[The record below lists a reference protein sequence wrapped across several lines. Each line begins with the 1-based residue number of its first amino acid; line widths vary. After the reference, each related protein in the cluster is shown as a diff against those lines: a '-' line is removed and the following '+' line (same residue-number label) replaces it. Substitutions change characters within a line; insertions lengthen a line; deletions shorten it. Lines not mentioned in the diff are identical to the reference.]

1 MLYINQLD
9 VKIDDKQVLHDI
21 QLKIEPGSV
30 RAIMGPNGS
39 GKSSLAYTLIGHPMY
54 AIVQGSISLAG
65 QDITHISPD
74 KRARAGLFLSFQQPP
89 AIPGVNVFTFLKEAH
104 YAITGVAM
112 AIGEFRTLVEQ
123 RMAQLQI
130 NPALVHRNLN
140 EGFSGG
146 EKKQFEMLQLLLLQ
160 PKVAILD
167 EIDSGLD
174 IDALKA
180 VAHGLHCARQEN
192 PQLILILITHYQRI
206 LDYIVP
212 DYVHILCDGRL
223 VKSGG
228 ASLVTEL
235 EAGGYHAY
243 RQSHE

>member
-1 MLYINQLD
+1 MLHINQLD
-9 VKIDDKQVLHDI
+9 VNIGEKKVLHDI
-21 QLKIEPGSV
+21 QLSVEPGSV
-30 RAIMGPNGS
+30 HAVMGPNGS
-39 GKSSLAYTLIGHPMY
+39 GKSSLAYTLIGHPLY
-54 AIVQGSISLAG
+54 SVTQGSITLAN

-74 KRARAGLFLSFQQPP
+74 KRARTGLFLSFQQPP

-104 YAITGVAM
+104 HAITGVTM
-112 AIGEFRTLVEQ
+112 AITEFRALVEQ
-123 RMAQLQI
+123 RMGQLQI

-180 VAHGLHCARQEN
+180 VAHGLQCARQEN
-192 PQLILILITHYQRI
+192 PHLILILITHYQRI
-206 LDYIVP
+206 LEYIIP
-212 DYVHILCDGRL
+212 DHVHILCDGRL
-223 VKSGG
+223 VKSGD

-243 RQSHE
+243 RQPHA

>member
-1 MLYINQLD
+1 MLRINQLQ
-9 VKIDDKQVLHDI
+9 VNVGEKQVLHDI
-21 QLKIEPGSV
+21 QLQIQPGSV
-30 RAIMGPNGS
+30 HAIMGPNGS
-39 GKSSLAYTLIGHPMY
+39 GKSSLAYTLIGHPLY
-54 AIVQGSISLAG
+54 AITQGSIILTD
-65 QDITHISPD
+65 QNITHLSPD

-104 YAITGVAM
+104 YATTGVAM
-112 AIGEFRTLVEQ
+112 PIAEFRTLVEK
-123 RMAQLQI
+123 RMSQLQI

-146 EKKQFEMLQLLLLQ
+146 EKKQFEMLQLLVLQ

-180 VAHGLHCARQEN
+180 VAQGLHYARQEN

-206 LDYIVP
+206 LAHIMP
-212 DYVHILCDGRL
+212 DHVHILCDGRL
-223 VKSGG
+223 VKSGD
-228 ASLVTEL
+228 ASLVGEL
-235 EAGGYHAY
+235 EAGGYHEY
-243 RQSHE
+243 RQL

>member
-1 MLYINQLD
+1 MLHINHLD
-9 VKIDDKQVLHDI
+9 VHIDEKKILHDI
-21 QLKIEPGSV
+21 QLSIQPGSV
-30 RAIMGPNGS
+30 HAIMGPNGS
-39 GKSSLAYTLIGHPMY
+39 GKSSLAYTLIGHSLY
-54 AIVQGSISLAG
+54 SVAQGSIMLAD
-65 QDITHISPD
+65 QDITHLSPD

-104 YAITGVAM
+104 HAITGVAL
-112 AIGEFRTLVEQ
+112 AVAEFRTRVEQ
-123 RMAQLQI
+123 CMAQLQI
-130 NPALVHRNLN
+130 NPALMHRNLN

-180 VAHGLHCARQEN
+180 VAHGLQCARQEN
-192 PQLILILITHYQRI
+192 PQLVLILITHYQRI
-206 LDYIVP
+206 LEYIIP
-212 DYVHILCDGRL
+212 DHVHILCDGRL
-223 VKSGG
+223 VKSGD

-235 EAGGYHAY
+235 ERGGYHAY
-243 RQSHE
+243 RQQL

>member
-1 MLYINQLD
+1 MLHINKLHAS
-9 VKIDDKQVLHDI
+9 VGEKQVLQDI
-21 QLKIEPGSV
+21 HLHIEPGSV
-30 RAIMGPNGS
+30 HAIMGPNGS

-54 AIVQGSISLAG
+54 SVAQGSITLAD

-104 YAITGVAM
+104 YAITGIAM
-112 AIGEFRTLVEQ
+112 AIVEFRTLVEK
-123 RMAQLQI
+123 RMSELQI
-130 NPALVHRNLN
+130 NPALIHRNLN

-146 EKKQFEMLQLLLLQ
+146 EKKQLEMLQLLLLQ

-180 VAHGLHCARQEN
+180 VAHGLQCARQEN
-192 PQLILILITHYQRI
+192 PQLMLILITHYQRI

-212 DYVHILCDGRL
+212 DHVHILCDGKL
-223 VKSGG
+223 VKSGD

-243 RQSHE
+243 RQPHE